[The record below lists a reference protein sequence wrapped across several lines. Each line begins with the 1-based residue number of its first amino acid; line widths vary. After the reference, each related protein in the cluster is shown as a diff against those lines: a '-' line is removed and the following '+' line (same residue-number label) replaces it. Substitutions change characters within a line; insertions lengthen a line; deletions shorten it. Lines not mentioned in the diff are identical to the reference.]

1 MEVYSMKSIAATQAR
16 TRFYKLINEIAE
28 SSEPILIKGYRS
40 NAVLISE
47 NDWRA
52 IQEKLHAGKS
62 E

>member
-1 MEVYSMKSIAATQAR
+1 MKNIAVTKAR